1 MSEVSEKK
9 VLDAKLVNALIKS
22 TQDVLG
28 TMANTAV
35 SVKEVRPQESYVAG
49 GDISALIGI
58 TGEGG
63 EGMVA
68 LSFPIKLANL
78 IVSRLIGTS
87 AETISAEDRSDGIGE
102 LVNMIS
108 GNTKTS
114 LSTETN
120 SNYRLSLPSII
131 LGSGHE
137 ISASPK
143 NCPYLCI
150 VFEAEQQTFSLQV
163 SFKFTN

>member
-9 VLDAKLVNALIKS
+9 ALDAKLVNALIKS

-28 TMANTAV
+28 TMANTTV
-35 SVKEVRPQESYVAG
+35 SVKEIRPQDKYVSG
-49 GDISALIGI
+49 GDISAIIGI

-68 LSFPIKLANL
+68 LSFPITLASL
-78 IVSRLIGTS
+78 IVSRLIGVS
-87 AETISAEDRSDGIGE
+87 SDTISAEDRSDGIGE

-114 LSTETN
+114 LSSETN

-137 ISASPK
+137 IAARPK

-150 VFEAEQQTFSLQV
+150 AFEADGQTFSLQV
-163 SFKFTN
+163 SFKFSS